1 MGVRWSLRKEQKDFQ
16 LVVHHLLIIKMLLT
30 ISSLAILATTTFACG
45 PLSGATGGTSFCAT
59 QLCSHIYNFQ
69 TCGHWNSAECTCSSS
84 DATCPGGYTMDSD
97 GTKCYIVR
105 KGQSSWSDAAT
116 RCTNEGDLRLA
127 VITTANQNTAVQTA
141 ITQQASGKAF
151 IGLTD
156 SASEGT
162 WVWSDGSSYSYNPGW
177 VSNHPTTN
185 TAQNC
190 VVMRDSGNNVG
201 KWQHVDC
208 SKSINDNINFV
219 CERKTEC
226 GYNNNIGWAGKK

>member
-1 MGVRWSLRKEQKDFQ
+1 MSGLLFTTSSLLFTR
-16 LVVHHLLIIKMLLT
+16 MLFT
-30 ISSLAILATTTFACG
+30 ISFLAATTFACG

-141 ITQQASGKAF
+141 VTQHSGKAF

-185 TAQNC
+185 TGQNC